1 VATQLEQLLAQL
13 DRPGVTELTLAVG
26 SPITISTVKGVMNVT
41 ARPLGSDQLA
51 NIVRGTAL
59 EALLADESAPAEP
72 VGLKL
77 GARAVMISVERG
89 ENPTLRL
96 QPNRD
101 ATKRPRT
108 ATRARTNP
116 PVDTLMDGP
125 EPGEAPALELPSMH
139 AATPEPSMPE
149 LAMPAAVPNVPPAK
163 PAASPQDPQG
173 GPPELDAIPELE
185 PDPEPEPTPPHDE
198 DGIELGPPAMDNG
211 PPGLELALDSG
222 PSKAFDIDLP
232 PPRESRPS
240 ANRLRINVSV
250 PPPVADESP
259 GIIPAQRHKS
269 VPLAPNARSLE
280 ALGLPSDI
288 ATTVARQR
296 SLVLI
301 TAPEGHGKTSTLAA
315 LFDLIDRTWIQNVI
329 TIDELRDRESFDL
342 ALTAA
347 ESGYLVLATLAAAT
361 PRAAIDSLL
370 DHYPGMAHGRVKT
383 RMLGALNAV
392 IAKRLPPT
400 PTDVITGSTLRALL
414 GD

>member
-26 SPITISTVKGVMNVT
+26 SPITIRTVKGVMNVT
-41 ARPLGSDQLA
+41 ARPLGTDQLA

-59 EALLADESAPAEP
+59 EALLADENAPADP
-72 VGLKL
+72 VSLKL
-77 GARAVMISVERG
+77 GARAVTISVERG
-89 ENPTLRL
+89 DNPTLRL
-96 QPNRD
+96 AANRD

-108 ATRARTNP
+108 QTRARTNP

-125 EPGEAPALELPSMH
+125 EPGEAPALELPTMP
-139 AATPEPSMPE
+139 AERPRTMTATPNGM
-149 LAMPAAVPNVPPAK
+149 LIPPAI
-163 PAASPQDPQG
+163 PAPVRPQDPQG
-173 GPPELDAIPELE
+173 GPPELDLA
-185 PDPEPEPTPPHDE
+185 PEPEPEPAPAEPEPD
-198 DGIELGPPAMDNG
+198 DDSFELGPPQNSG
-211 PPGLELALDSG
+211 PPGLELALNTG
-222 PSKAFDIDLP
+222 PSQAFDVELP

-240 ANRLRINVSV
+240 VNRLRIDVSMPPASAAPDREGSGILAV
-250 PPPVADESP
+250 P
-259 GIIPAQRHKS
+259 RHKS
-269 VPLAPNARSLE
+269 MPLAPNARSLD

-288 ATTVARQR
+288 ATTVARER

-315 LFDLIDRTWIQNVI
+315 LFDLIDRSWIQNVI

-347 ESGYLVLATLAAAT
+347 ESGYLVLATLAAAS
-361 PRAAIDSLL
+361 PRAAVDSLL

-400 PTDVITGSTLRALL
+400 PTDVITGAGLKTLI